1 MPSSTIGGY
10 IDTLAGR
17 AVIRAIV
24 RYFSA
29 TFVGSE
35 NVPRTGGALLVGNH
49 GVFGFDAF
57 VLGALLARDIGR
69 MPTWLAD
76 RHLWLTP
83 GFGPALDFA
92 GAIKGERPSAVARLQ
107 AGDLVVVYPGGI
119 FDSYK
124 LARDRHR
131 LKWGNRAGFARVAMM
146 ARVPIVPIAACGVDD
161 MYRVVARE
169 PGLGNLLFGDARYNF
184 PIALGRLGTP
194 IPKKVPVTIHA
205 LSAVD
210 TSGDASK
217 PEDVERVRALT
228 YRALQTTLDES

>member
-1 MPSSTIGGY
+1 MARRPIDRY
-10 IDTLAGR
+10 IDSFAGR
-17 AVIRAIV
+17 AVIEAV
-24 RYFSA
+24 LSYFSA

-57 VLGALLARDIGR
+57 VLGALLARDVGR
-69 MPTWLAD
+69 LPTWLAD

-83 GFGPALDFA
+83 GFGLTLDFA
-92 GAIKGERPSAVARLQ
+92 GAIKGERATAVAELE
-107 AGDLVVVYPGGI
+107 AGELVVVYPGGI

-131 LKWGNRAGFARVAMM
+131 LKWGNRAGFARVAME

-161 MYRVVARE
+161 IYRIVARE
-169 PGLGNLLFGDARYNF
+169 PGLGNLLFGDSRYNF

-194 IPKKVPVTIHA
+194 IPKRVPVTVHA
-205 LSAVD
+205 LAPID
-210 TSGDASK
+210 TSGD
-217 PEDVERVRALT
+217 PESPDAVERVRAAT
-228 YRALQTTLDES
+228 YRALQEKLDRS